1 MLRQAGCPPADTL
14 PLPDHHDFRHG
25 PALPAG
31 RCLIC
36 TEKDAVKLW
45 PLRPDAWA
53 APLEVTIEAAFW
65 TALMERL
72 ATLYPQLSSADGSQT
87 A

>member
-53 APLEVTIEAAFW
+53 APLEVTIEAPFW